1 MSDIDQLFAAL
12 TGAQANKRL
21 PPVHL
26 WQPERTGAIDIRID
40 GAGQWYHEGGRIR
53 RQPLVDLFAGIL
65 RRENDDYYLV
75 TPAEKLKIAVEDAPF
90 VAIDLDVRGA
100 GQEAELLFTTNVGDY
115 VLADTAHPLNVRD
128 GRPYLEVRDGLEA
141 LLSRPV
147 YYRLVEHALEEDGRL
162 AVYSAGARFELGSGV

>member
-1 MSDIDQLFAAL
+1 MSEIDQLFAAL
-12 TGAQANKRL
+12 TAAQASKRQ

-26 WQPERTGAIDIRID
+26 WQPDRSGVIDIRID
-40 GAGQWYHEGGRIR
+40 RTGQWFHEGGRIR

-65 RRENDDYYLV
+65 RREDDGFYLV
-75 TPAEKLKIAVEDAPF
+75 TPVEKLKIDVEDAPF
-90 VAIDLDVRGA
+90 VAVDLDVRGTGA
-100 GQEAELLFTTNVGDY
+100 EAELLFTTNVGDY
-115 VLADTAHPLNVRD
+115 VLADESHPLTVRE

-162 AVYSAGARFELGSGV
+162 VIYSAGTRFDLGASA